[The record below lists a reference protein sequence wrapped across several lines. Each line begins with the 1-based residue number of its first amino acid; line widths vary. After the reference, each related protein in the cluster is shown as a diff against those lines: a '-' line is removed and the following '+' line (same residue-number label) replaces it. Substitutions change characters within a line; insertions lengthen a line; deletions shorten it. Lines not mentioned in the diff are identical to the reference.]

1 MRILLAAASLVLLSA
16 SYALGATDFSGTWVL
31 DLRASNSSDPMLK
44 RLGVSWIERKL
55 ADSIELESIYTQ
67 TTTLLTIHTRGPAF
81 GRTELIRID
90 GEPETKEERLTGPY
104 TIRTEWID
112 REMKLLSTISF
123 HTKDRRDAQLTVLRE
138 LADGGKTL
146 LLTQTLKVSDELVPW
161 IVLRVWRKRA

>member
-1 MRILLAAASLVLLSA
+1 MRLLLAAASLFLLSA
-16 SYALGATDFSGTWVL
+16 PYALGWTDFSGTWVL

-67 TTTLLTIHTRGPAF
+67 TTSLLTIHTRGPAF

-90 GEPETKEERLTGPY
+90 GQPETKEERLTGPY
-104 TIRTEWID
+104 TIQTEWIN
-112 REMKLLSTISF
+112 RGMKLLSTISF
-123 HTKDRRDAQLTVLRE
+123 RTKDRRDAQLTVVRE

-146 LLTQTLKVSDELVPW
+146 LLTQTLKVSDESAPW
-161 IVLRVWRKRA
+161 IVLRVWRKR

>member
-1 MRILLAAASLVLLSA
+1 MRLLLAAASLFLLSA
-16 SYALGATDFSGTWVL
+16 PYALGWTDFSGTWVL

-67 TTTLLTIHTRGPAF
+67 TTSLLTIHTRGPAF

-90 GEPETKEERLTGPY
+90 GQPETKEERLTGPY
-104 TIRTEWID
+104 TIQTEWIN
-112 REMKLLSTISF
+112 RGMKLLSTISF
-123 HTKDRRDAQLTVLRE
+123 RTKDRRDAQLTVVRE

-146 LLTQTLKVSDELVPW
+146 LLTQTLKVSDESAPL
-161 IVLRVWRKRA
+161 IVLRVWRKR

>member
-1 MRILLAAASLVLLSA
+1 MRLLLAAASLFLLSA
-16 SYALGATDFSGTWVL
+16 PYALGWTDFSGTWVL

-67 TTTLLTIHTRGPAF
+67 TTSLLTIHTRGPAF

-90 GEPETKEERLTGPY
+90 GQPETKEERLTGPY
-104 TIRTEWID
+104 TIQTEWIN
-112 REMKLLSTISF
+112 RGMKLLSTISF
-123 HTKDRRDAQLTVLRE
+123 RTKDRRDAQLTVVRE

-146 LLTQTLKVSDELVPW
+146 LLTQTLKVIGESAPW
-161 IVLRVWRKRA
+161 IVRRVWRKR

>member
-1 MRILLAAASLVLLSA
+1 MRLLLAAASLVLLSA
-16 SYALGATDFSGTWVL
+16 SYALGWTDFNGTWVL

-67 TTTLLTIHTRGPAF
+67 TPSLLTIHTRGPAF

-90 GEPETKEERLTGPY
+90 GQAETKEERLTGPY
-104 TIRTEWID
+104 TILTEWVD
-112 REMKLLSTISF
+112 HGMKLRSTISF
-123 HTKDRRDAQLTVLRE
+123 RTKDRRDAQLTVVRE

-146 LLTQTLKVSDELVPW
+146 WLTQTLKVNDESVPW
-161 IVLRVWRKRA
+161 IVLRVWRKR